1 MNDRFAREKEQILSQ
16 YILHHDVSDAEVGVL
31 AERLDKA
38 VLVADR
44 LHAGQKRKSGEDYIV
59 HPLRTAMEVSRF
71 GRIVDWASV
80 EASILHDTLE
90 DTDYSYA
97 DISCDFPDA
106 AKLVQAL
113 TKIKDSQEMTY
124 KKLFNYV
131 LKDIRVLL
139 VKLADRLDNLE
150 SLNVFSREKQMRI
163 ASESVQMYANIC
175 RRLCMLDLAE
185 RLAEKVGEYL
195 LPDEMAAYR
204 LAQENAKETLAKPLD
219 QLRTKLAEIFP
230 GDLSTRIEIKWN
242 RFNPD
247 AQNPMLPENYYIVR
261 IITEN
266 HEDAYRALGRI
277 HMAFNAIPGTFSDT
291 FSNPR
296 TNGYKAIETRVS
308 YRGGITGFYIASRAA
323 DRYNRLGLL
332 SMDIDSPQFNLKY
345 LDDLKEFLQGGDGN
359 IQDFMRFQRPD
370 AIQVVTPKGDVLS
383 LEAGTTALDFAFA
396 VHKAL
401 GLRATGARINDEPVS
416 LGTEL
421 HSGDRV
427 KIEASDVPVCDERHL
442 SWATSRKALS
452 AIKRHLRK
460 VESERAATTGR
471 QWLLQ
476 AAANEGIPSAKAE
489 ELAARLAQSKSKPV
503 ESIYADI
510 CLGAIEMGEVLSRA
524 IAPKS
529 LSVGSLVRIL
539 RPGRPV
545 GTRKVRRYDFEDP
558 HIRFCSFCVPIIGDE
573 IEGVPDSGR
582 LNVHRR
588 GCQHAHE
595 GTRIPLD
602 WDRTPSADLR
612 DPGPVELEVGVDG
625 SSGSFYSVVWPFKT
639 LELDIQTI
647 GMPNDNSMLRL
658 GFYPGTAR
666 TLDKLL
672 RALRKLNQVQSIKLM
687 RGVPPPGQPQS
698 SATSSR

>member
-31 AERLDKA
+31 AERLDRA
-38 VLVADR
+38 VAVAER

-59 HPLRTAMEVSRF
+59 HPLKTAMEVSRF

-150 SLNVFSREKQMRI
+150 TLRVFSREKQMRI

-195 LPDEMAAYR
+195 RPDEIEAYR
-204 LAQENAKETLAKPLD
+204 AAQGNIMETLAKPLD

-242 RFNPD
+242 RFDPD
-247 AQNPMLPENYYIVR
+247 VNNPMLPENFYIVR

-266 HEDAYRALGRI
+266 PEDAYRALGRI

-296 TNGYKAIETRVS
+296 TNGFKALETRVS

-345 LDDLKEFLQGGDGN
+345 LDDLREFLQGGDGN
-359 IQDFMRFQRPD
+359 LQDFMRFQRPD

-383 LEAGTTALDFAFA
+383 LEDGATALDFAFA
-396 VHKAL
+396 VHKGL
-401 GLRATGARINDEPVS
+401 GLRARGARINDEPVP
-416 LGTEL
+416 LGTML

-427 KIEASDVPVCDERHL
+427 SIEVSPVPVCDERYL
-442 SWATSRKALS
+442 SWATSRRALS

-471 QWLLQ
+471 QWLIQ
-476 AAANEGIPSAKAE
+476 AAANEGIPADKAE
-489 ELAARLAQSKSKPV
+489 ELALKLAESKNKAV

-510 CLGAIEMGEVLSRA
+510 CLGALEMGEVLSGA
-524 IAPKS
+524 IAPKT

-539 RPGRPV
+539 RPGRPGGV
-545 GTRKVRRYDFEDP
+545 RKVRRYDFDDP
-558 HIRFCSFCVPIIGDE
+558 HIRFCQVCIPVIGDE
-573 IEGVPDSGR
+573 IEGVSDSGR
-582 LNVHRR
+582 LSVHRR
-588 GCQHAHE
+588 GCQYAPE
-595 GTRIPLD
+595 GARIPLD
-602 WDRTPSADLR
+602 WDRAQSSDLR
-612 DPGPVELEVGVDG
+612 DPGPVEMEIGVDG

-639 LELDIQTI
+639 LELDIHTI
-647 GMPNDNSMLRL
+647 GMPNENRILRL
-658 GFYPGTAR
+658 GVNPGTAR
-666 TLDKLL
+666 TLDKLM
-672 RALRKLNQVQSIKLM
+672 RSLRKLNQVESIKIL
-687 RGVPPPGQPQS
+687 RGTG
-698 SATSSR
+698 